1 MDPTSRAVSA
11 YGNASSAAK
20 SPRQVEYQAFAK
32 ITNALTRSNG
42 RDDDAE
48 DAPVAAGKRFASLAE
63 ALHEN
68 LRLWT
73 IVQGDVS
80 ADGNGLPDPLRA
92 RLFYLAEFTRDHTRK
107 ILKGEADA
115 DALIEINTAVMRGLR
130 QSQSLPLA
138 SGRGGE
144 PCPA

>member
-11 YGNASSAAK
+11 YGDASSAAK

-32 ITNALTRSNG
+32 ITNALTRSAT
-42 RDDDAE
+42 RDENPDAR
-48 DAPVAAGKRFASLAE
+48 AAISGERFVELAE

-80 ADGNGLPDPLRA
+80 ADGNGLPDALRA
-92 RLFYLAEFTRDHTRK
+92 RLFYLGEFTRDHTRK
-107 ILKGEADA
+107 VLKGEADA
-115 DALIEINTAVMRGLR
+115 DPLIEINTAIMRGLR
-130 QSQSLPLA
+130 Q
-138 SGRGGE
+138 GGGAD

>member
-11 YGNASSAAK
+11 YGDASSAAK

-32 ITNALTRSNG
+32 ITNALTRSAA
-42 RDDDAE
+42 RDDGPEKTA
-48 DAPVAAGKRFASLAE
+48 APSGKDFVELAE

-80 ADGNGLPDPLRA
+80 TDGNGLPDTAAGPGHQGDFVSCLLSHSQFLCLLAIRRRVQRGRIPA
-92 RLFYLAEFTRDHTRK
+92 RQGIR
-107 ILKGEADA
+107 
-115 DALIEINTAVMRGLR
+115 
-130 QSQSLPLA
+130 
-138 SGRGGE
+138 
-144 PCPA
+144 